1 MTILDDEAFDY
12 GRRLARQEGLLSG
25 ISSEAAIAAAVR
37 VARRS
42 ENAGKLIVMVQP
54 SVGER
59 YLKYSIVS
67 RLGTARNTSSCL
79 NQ

>member
-42 ENAGKLIVMVQP
+42 ENAGKLIFMVQP

-59 YLKYSIVS
+59 YLS
-67 RLGTARNTSSCL
+67 TALFRDL
-79 NQ
+79 EQREIPVLV

>member
-25 ISSEAAIAAAVR
+25 ISSGAAIAPAIR

-42 ENAGKLIVMVQP
+42 ENAGKLIVMVQQ
-54 SVGER
+54 SFGER
-59 YLKYSIVS
+59 YLN
-67 RLGTARNTSSCL
+67 TALFRDL
-79 NQ
+79 EQQEIPVFV